1 MQLYWILRK
10 YVHYSNINN
19 KKNKKNKKTKDEM
32 KQEIVVSVSEILTK
46 VCTHLKHTRI
56 LKTLKSK

>member
-1 MQLYWILRK
+1 MVMQLYWILRK

-19 KKNKKNKKTKDEM
+19 KKNKKTKDEM
-32 KQEIVVSVSEILTK
+32 KKEIVGVSVRNINKSMC
-46 VCTHLKHTRI
+46 VHTRI